1 MLKISRESEI
11 NLVNVLIDNDI
22 ISGKDLID
30 IKKIS
35 TENNKSQI
43 DAIFELKLTDEQ
55 KIIDLLIKEQNL
67 ETVDLKKVEVTD
79 EIKTVLP
86 SNYIKVNFVAP
97 FKIDNKTLH
106 IAIPDSSKLG
116 LMRNLKAITKKNIE
130 LHAAKIT
137 DISEFIE
144 KLSSETDEVTIASIR
159 DENRK
164 RIKTFESDLGDAGEV
179 LEKAPE
185 EDIEAIEN
193 ESEVIKFSTAVVAEA
208 IKMGVS
214 DIHIEP
220 YRFSSRVRYRLDGM
234 LQEQEQY
241 KQFLHDNYGAV
252 VTRIKIMGKLDIA
265 ERRLPQDGAINF
277 KIENKVVDLRLSI
290 LPTANNERIVMRILN
305 KDAGDIKLEQL
316 NFEEQD
322 LKNLRKAIHSTQGLI
337 LVTGPT
343 GSGKSTTLYSI
354 LKEVSKPH
362 LNILTAEDPV
372 EYELDGVGQVQIKDH
387 IGLTFASAL
396 RSFLRQD
403 PEIILVGEMR
413 DKETVDIGLKAALT
427 GHLVF
432 STLHT
437 NDAPST
443 ITRLQNMGTPDY
455 LISAATQLVVAQRLA
470 RKNCK
475 DCRVP
480 DDDVNP
486 KVLQDLGF
494 SAEQASRVKAI
505 KGKGCAKCS
514 NTGYKGRQGI
524 YEILVVSKP
533 LKEAIL
539 RQATTPELRE
549 IGIKEGFQTMKDMG
563 RRLIA
568 SGELNFREYE
578 SSFRRIRM
586 EAFTY
591 KGISD
596 GKYVTGDI
604 EALNLDEASHLLK
617 EKKIIITNIVKTKK
631 KAGEKKKSSG
641 SSLFGRSKKVK
652 IEDILIF
659 SKQFATMVKAGL
671 PILQVLAML
680 RDQMES
686 QGIKD
691 IIEDIRKSLEGGV
704 NLSKCF
710 EKYPQH
716 FDNVYVTWSK
726 AGEARG

>member
-11 NLVNVLIDNDI
+11 NLINVLIDNDV
-22 ISGKDLID
+22 ISGKDLIN
-30 IKKIS
+30 IKKKS
-35 TENNKSQI
+35 SEGNKSQI
-43 DAIFELKLTDEQ
+43 EAVFDLKLTDEK
-55 KIIDLLIKEQNL
+55 KILDILVKEQNL
-67 ETVDLKKVEVTD
+67 EIIDLKKVEVSQD
-79 EIKTVLP
+79 IKSVLP

-97 FKIDNKTLH
+97 FKMEGKTLH
-106 IAIPDSSKLG
+106 IAIPDSSKLA

-130 LHAAKIT
+130 LHAAPLT
-137 DISEFIE
+137 QISEFIE
-144 KLSSETDEVTIASIR
+144 KISSDGEVTTASIR
-159 DENRK
+159 KENK
-164 RIKTFESDLGDAGEV
+164 EKQKTFDSELGEAGEV

-208 IKMGVS
+208 IKKGVS

-241 KQFLHDNYGAV
+241 KNFLHDNYGAV
-252 VTRIKIMGKLDIA
+252 VTRFKIMGKLDIA

-277 KIENKVVDLRLSI
+277 KIEGKVVDLRLSI

-305 KDAGDIKLEQL
+305 KDAGDITLEQL
-316 NFEEQD
+316 NFEEED
-322 LKNLRKAIHSTQGLI
+322 LKSLRKSIHSTQGLI

-372 EYELDGVGQVQIKDH
+372 EYELDGVGQVQIKDD

-455 LISAATQLVVAQRLA
+455 LISAACQLVVAQRLA

-475 DCRVP
+475 KCKIP

-505 KGKGCAKCS
+505 KGKGCETCS

-539 RQATTPELRE
+539 RKATTPELRQ
-549 IGIKEGFQTMKDMG
+549 IAVKEGFQTMQDMG
-563 RRLIA
+563 KRLIA
-568 SGELNFREYE
+568 SGDLNFREYE
-578 SSFRRIRM
+578 RVLS
-586 EAFTY
+586 
-591 KGISD
+591 
-596 GKYVTGDI
+596 
-604 EALNLDEASHLLK
+604 
-617 EKKIIITNIVKTKK
+617 
-631 KAGEKKKSSG
+631 GE
-641 SSLFGRSKKVK
+641 
-652 IEDILIF
+652 
-659 SKQFATMVKAGL
+659 
-671 PILQVLAML
+671 
-680 RDQMES
+680 
-686 QGIKD
+686 
-691 IIEDIRKSLEGGV
+691 
-704 NLSKCF
+704 
-710 EKYPQH
+710 
-716 FDNVYVTWSK
+716 
-726 AGEARG
+726 

>member
-11 NLVNVLIDNDI
+11 NLINVLIDNDV
-22 ISGKDLID
+22 ISGKDLIN
-30 IKKIS
+30 IKKKS
-35 TENNKSQI
+35 SEGNKSQI
-43 DAIFELKLTDEQ
+43 EAVFDLKLTDEK
-55 KIIDLLIKEQNL
+55 KILDILVKEQNL
-67 ETVDLKKVEVTD
+67 EIIDLKKVEVSPD
-79 EIKTVLP
+79 IKSVLP

-97 FKIDNKTLH
+97 FKMEGKTLH
-106 IAIPDSSKLG
+106 IAIPDSSKLA

-130 LHAAKIT
+130 LHAAPLT
-137 DISEFIE
+137 QISEFIE
-144 KLSSETDEVTIASIR
+144 KISSDGEVTTATIR
-159 DENRK
+159 QENK
-164 RIKTFESDLGDAGEV
+164 EKQKTFDSDLGEAGEV

-208 IKMGVS
+208 IKKGVS

-241 KQFLHDNYGAV
+241 RNFLHDNYGAV
-252 VTRIKIMGKLDIA
+252 VTRFKIMGKLDIA

-277 KIENKVVDLRLSI
+277 KIEGKVVDLRLSI

-305 KDAGDIKLEQL
+305 KDAGDITLEQL

-322 LKNLRKAIHSTQGLI
+322 LKSLRKSIHSTQGLI

-372 EYELDGVGQVQIKDH
+372 EYELDGVGQVQIKDD

-455 LISAATQLVVAQRLA
+455 LISAACQLVVAQRLA

-475 DCRVP
+475 KCKIP

-505 KGKGCAKCS
+505 KGKGCETCS

-539 RQATTPELRE
+539 RKATTPELRQ
-549 IGIKEGFQTMKDMG
+549 IAVKEGFQTMQDMG
-563 RRLIA
+563 KRLIA
-568 SGELNFREYE
+568 SGDLNFREYE
-578 SSFRRIRM
+578 R
-586 EAFTY
+586 
-591 KGISD
+591 
-596 GKYVTGDI
+596 
-604 EALNLDEASHLLK
+604 
-617 EKKIIITNIVKTKK
+617 
-631 KAGEKKKSSG
+631 
-641 SSLFGRSKKVK
+641 
-652 IEDILIF
+652 
-659 SKQFATMVKAGL
+659 
-671 PILQVLAML
+671 VLSN
-680 RDQMES
+680 E
-686 QGIKD
+686 
-691 IIEDIRKSLEGGV
+691 
-704 NLSKCF
+704 
-710 EKYPQH
+710 
-716 FDNVYVTWSK
+716 
-726 AGEARG
+726 

>member
-11 NLVNVLIDNDI
+11 NLINVLIDNDV
-22 ISGKDLID
+22 ISGKDLIN
-30 IKKIS
+30 IKKKS
-35 TENNKSQI
+35 SEGNKSQI
-43 DAIFELKLTDEQ
+43 EAVFDLKLTDEK
-55 KIIDLLIKEQNL
+55 KILDILVKEQNL
-67 ETVDLKKVEVTD
+67 EIIDLKKIEVSPD
-79 EIKTVLP
+79 IKSVLP

-97 FKIDNKTLH
+97 FKMEGKTLH
-106 IAIPDSSKLG
+106 IAIPDSSKLA

-130 LHAAKIT
+130 LHAAPLT
-137 DISEFIE
+137 QISEFIE
-144 KLSSETDEVTIASIR
+144 KISSDGEVTTATIR
-159 DENRK
+159 QENK
-164 RIKTFESDLGDAGEV
+164 EKQKTFDSDLGEAGEV

-208 IKMGVS
+208 IKKGVS

-241 KQFLHDNYGAV
+241 KNFLHDNYGAV
-252 VTRIKIMGKLDIA
+252 VTRFKIMGKLDIA

-277 KIENKVVDLRLSI
+277 KIEGKVVDLRLSI

-305 KDAGDIKLEQL
+305 KDAGDITLEQL

-322 LKNLRKAIHSTQGLI
+322 LKSLRKSIHSTQGLI

-372 EYELDGVGQVQIKDH
+372 EYELDGVGQVQIKDD

-455 LISAATQLVVAQRLA
+455 LISAACQLVVAQRLA

-475 DCRVP
+475 KCKIP

-505 KGKGCAKCS
+505 KGKGCETCS

-539 RQATTPELRE
+539 RKATTPELRQ
-549 IGIKEGFQTMKDMG
+549 IAVKEGFQTMQDMG
-563 RRLIA
+563 KRLIA
-568 SGELNFREYE
+568 SGDLNFREYE
-578 SSFRRIRM
+578 R
-586 EAFTY
+586 
-591 KGISD
+591 
-596 GKYVTGDI
+596 
-604 EALNLDEASHLLK
+604 
-617 EKKIIITNIVKTKK
+617 
-631 KAGEKKKSSG
+631 
-641 SSLFGRSKKVK
+641 
-652 IEDILIF
+652 
-659 SKQFATMVKAGL
+659 
-671 PILQVLAML
+671 VLSN
-680 RDQMES
+680 E
-686 QGIKD
+686 
-691 IIEDIRKSLEGGV
+691 
-704 NLSKCF
+704 
-710 EKYPQH
+710 
-716 FDNVYVTWSK
+716 
-726 AGEARG
+726 

>member
-1 MLKISRESEI
+1 MEI
-11 NLVNVLIDNDI
+11 
-22 ISGKDLID
+22 
-30 IKKIS
+30 
-35 TENNKSQI
+35 
-43 DAIFELKLTDEQ
+43 TDE
-55 KIIDLLIKEQNL
+55 
-67 ETVDLKKVEVTD
+67 V
-79 EIKTVLP
+79 KTVLP

-97 FKIDNKTLH
+97 FKIDGKTLH

-137 DISEFIE
+137 DISEYIE
-144 KLSSETDEVTIASIR
+144 RLASETDEVTIASIR

-164 RIKTFESDLGDAGEV
+164 KIKTFESDLGEAGEV
-179 LEKAPE
+179 LEKPPE

-252 VTRIKIMGKLDIA
+252 VTRFKIMGKLDIA

-277 KIENKVVDLRLSI
+277 KIDNKVVDLRLSI
-290 LPTANNERIVMRILN
+290 LPTASNERIVMRILN

-362 LNILTAEDPV
+362 LN
-372 EYELDGVGQVQIKDH
+372 IKDH

-494 SAEQASRVKAI
+494 SAEQASRVKAT
-505 KGKGCAKCS
+505 KGKGCAKCN

-578 SSFRRIRM
+578 RVLS
-586 EAFTY
+586 
-591 KGISD
+591 
-596 GKYVTGDI
+596 
-604 EALNLDEASHLLK
+604 
-617 EKKIIITNIVKTKK
+617 
-631 KAGEKKKSSG
+631 GE
-641 SSLFGRSKKVK
+641 
-652 IEDILIF
+652 
-659 SKQFATMVKAGL
+659 
-671 PILQVLAML
+671 
-680 RDQMES
+680 
-686 QGIKD
+686 
-691 IIEDIRKSLEGGV
+691 
-704 NLSKCF
+704 
-710 EKYPQH
+710 
-716 FDNVYVTWSK
+716 
-726 AGEARG
+726 

>member
-22 ISGKDLID
+22 ISGKDLIN

-35 TENNKSQI
+35 SEKNSSQI

-67 ETVDLKKVEVTD
+67 ETVDLKKVEVD
-79 EIKTVLP
+79 QDIKTVLP

-97 FKIDNKTLH
+97 FKIDGKTLH

-130 LHAAKIT
+130 LHAAKISE
-137 DISEFIE
+137 ISEFIE
-144 KLSSETDEVTIASIR
+144 RLSSETDEVTIASIR

-164 RIKTFESDLGDAGEV
+164 KIKTFESDLGEAGEV

-234 LQEQEQY
+234 LSEQEQY

-252 VTRIKIMGKLDIA
+252 VTRFKIMGKLDIA

-277 KIENKVVDLRLSI
+277 KIDNKVVDLRLSI
-290 LPTANNERIVMRILN
+290 LPTASNERIVMRILN

-322 LKNLRKAIHSTQGLI
+322 LKNLRKAINSTQGLI

-354 LKEVSKPH
+354 LKEVSRPH

-372 EYELDGVGQVQIKDH
+372 EYDLEGVGQVQIKDD

-455 LISAATQLVVAQRLA
+455 LISAACQLVVAQRLA

-480 DDDVNP
+480 DDDVTP

-494 SAEQASRVKAI
+494 TAELASRVKAV
-505 KGKGCAKCS
+505 KGKGCPKCN

-524 YEILVVSKP
+524 YEILVVTKP

-549 IGIKEGFQTMKDMG
+549 IGVKEGFQTMQDMG

-568 SGELNFREYE
+568 SGELNFREFE
-578 SSFRRIRM
+578 RVLS
-586 EAFTY
+586 
-591 KGISD
+591 
-596 GKYVTGDI
+596 
-604 EALNLDEASHLLK
+604 
-617 EKKIIITNIVKTKK
+617 
-631 KAGEKKKSSG
+631 GE
-641 SSLFGRSKKVK
+641 
-652 IEDILIF
+652 
-659 SKQFATMVKAGL
+659 
-671 PILQVLAML
+671 
-680 RDQMES
+680 
-686 QGIKD
+686 
-691 IIEDIRKSLEGGV
+691 
-704 NLSKCF
+704 
-710 EKYPQH
+710 
-716 FDNVYVTWSK
+716 
-726 AGEARG
+726 